1 MMMTCA
7 LYKPT
12 EFINQRENSSLRDVK
27 QILDQKLCFF
37 YVFVNLIFFLHTR
50 ILTYMYNNWNTGYRF
65 FYEKKLSL
73 NSKKL
78 ERRKANPEN

>member
-37 YVFVNLIFFLHTR
+37 MYLLI
-50 ILTYMYNNWNTGYRF
+50 
-65 FYEKKLSL
+65 
-73 NSKKL
+73 
-78 ERRKANPEN
+78 

>member
-1 MMMTCA
+1 MTCA
-7 LYKPT
+7 LYKPI
-12 EFINQRENSSLRDVK
+12 EFINQRENSSQRCKANTRLK
-27 QILDQKLCFF
+27 ALSF

-50 ILTYMYNNWNTGYRF
+50 ILTYMCNNWNTGYRF